1 MANGISAESKD
12 QRRMPKYNSIS
23 SGISAS
29 AGLLKGLFLRDNF
42 IVIATLVAGYLLSKP
57 NGNRLF

>member
-1 MANGISAESKD
+1 
-12 QRRMPKYNSIS
+12 MPKYNSIS